1 MRAVT
6 ILSLLIAAAPVVA
19 QTPPS
24 SAELA
29 AYEGLFRAAHDGDAT
44 GIRRLAQIGAD
55 LEARDGRGRTALLV
69 AAHASQDEAVK
80 ALAEAGADMNAQDEV
95 GYGAVTI
102 AAVADDPDLMS
113 LALSLGSRP
122 DQIHTNYDG
131 TALIAASE
139 LGNDEVVRRL
149 IAAGAPLDHVNNL
162 GWTALL
168 EAVILGDGG
177 PRHQATVRALVGA
190 GADVTIPDRDGVTPL
205 QHGLARGF
213 DEIAAILRSASN

>member
-1 MRAVT
+1 
-6 ILSLLIAAAPVVA
+6 
-19 QTPPS
+19 
-24 SAELA
+24 
-29 AYEGLFRAAHDGDAT
+29 
-44 GIRRLAQIGAD
+44 
-55 LEARDGRGRTALLV
+55 
-69 AAHASQDEAVK
+69 
-80 ALAEAGADMNAQDEV
+80 MNAQDEV